1 MQTFAHK
8 IDKQLVANM
17 PSLIFEGD
25 IIEVKTP
32 QQAKEAVDCLLN
44 SVAVGIDT
52 ETRPAFKKGVSYPV
66 ALLQVATLTHCY
78 LFRLNLLKDY
88 TEIQKLFESDKITKV
103 GLSLKDDI
111 RALKGRIKGMNP
123 KNIVDVQDIV
133 NDYGIFELSLQKIFA
148 IVFNMKISKTQ
159 RLTNW
164 EAECLTPAQQQYAA
178 TDAWAT
184 LLLYQQLLRQPK
196 ITAQQKELIRLE
208 LQKIEEQRLQEKLQ
222 NTQELPS

>member
-1 MQTFAHK
+1 M
-8 IDKQLVANM
+8 
-17 PSLIFEGD
+17 
-25 IIEVKTP
+25 KTP
-32 QQAKEAVDCLLN
+32 QQAKEAVDCLLD

-184 LLLYQQLLRQPK
+184 LLLYQQLLRQPT

-222 NTQELPS
+222 NTQELSS

>member
-1 MQTFAHK
+1 MQPFVHK

-25 IIEVKTP
+25 IIEVRTP
-32 QQAKEAVDCLLN
+32 EQAKQALECIMQ
-44 SVAVGIDT
+44 STAVGIDT
-52 ETRPAFKKGVSYPV
+52 ETRPAFKKGISYPV

-103 GLSLKDDI
+103 GLSMRDDL
-111 RALKGRIKGMNP
+111 RALKGRITELNP
-123 KNIVDVQDIV
+123 QNVVDIQDIV

-164 EAECLTPAQQQYAA
+164 ETDKLTDAQQRYAA

-184 LLLYQQLLRQPK
+184 LLLHQQLIRMPQ
-196 ITAQQKELIRLE
+196 ISTQQKLLIKQELILE
-208 LQKIEEQRLQEKLQ
+208 EEQKIQEKI
-222 NTQELPS
+222 NTTKETIY

>member
-32 QQAKEAVDCLLN
+32 QQAKEAIDCLLD

>member
-32 QQAKEAVDCLLN
+32 QQAKEAVDCLLD

-111 RALKGRIKGMNP
+111 RALKGRIKGMIP

-184 LLLYQQLLRQPK
+184 LILYQQLLRQPK

-222 NTQELPS
+222 NTQELSS

>member
-1 MQTFAHK
+1 VQTFAHK

>member
-32 QQAKEAVDCLLN
+32 QQAKEAVDCLLD

-123 KNIVDVQDIV
+123 KNIADVQDIV

-184 LLLYQQLLRQPK
+184 LLLYQQLLRQPT

-222 NTQELPS
+222 NTQELSS

>member
-8 IDKQLVANM
+8 IDKQSVADM
-17 PSLIFEGD
+17 PSLHFEGE
-25 IIEVKTP
+25 IIEVRTA
-32 QQAKEAVDCLLN
+32 QQAREAVDCLLE

-66 ALLQVATLTHCY
+66 ALLQVATLTKCY
-78 LFRLNLLKDY
+78 LFRLNLINDY
-88 TEIQKLFESDKITKV
+88 SDIQRLFESETTKKV

-123 KNIVDVQDIV
+123 KNIADVQDMV

-164 EAECLTPAQQQYAA
+164 EADCLTPAQQQYAA

-222 NTQELPS
+222 NTQELSS

>member
-8 IDKQLVANM
+8 IDKQLVVNM

-32 QQAKEAVDCLLN
+32 QQAKEAVDCLLD

-222 NTQELPS
+222 NTQEIPS

>member
-32 QQAKEAVDCLLN
+32 QQAKEAVDCLLD

-184 LLLYQQLLRQPK
+184 LILYQQLLRQPK

-222 NTQELPS
+222 NTQELSS

>member
-1 MQTFAHK
+1 VQTFAHK

-32 QQAKEAVDCLLN
+32 QQAKEAVDCLLD

>member
-32 QQAKEAVDCLLN
+32 QQAKEAVDCLLD